1 MLYETCQ
8 QCGIAVKKDAFFCT
22 NCGCKLQKAVTNEKN
37 VKNTIAE
44 KKEQQA
50 ALADARIEG
59 IRKAIQF
66 FNIDTDYGDELSD
79 TNCPLIQAVHD
90 NDEEML
96 TALLAEGADVN
107 QTDDDNNTALMI
119 AAETGN
125 SKIVT
130 ILLAHNADTTM
141 ENDYDETALDI
152 ARNNGKRYIVGLLN
166 KAR

>member
-1 MLYETCQ
+1 MLHETCQ
-8 QCGIAVKKDAFFCT
+8 QCGTAVKKGAFFCT
-22 NCGCKLQKAVTNEKN
+22 NCGCKLQES
-37 VKNTIAE
+37 VKSTIGE

-50 ALADARIEG
+50 ALAAARIEG

-66 FNIDTDYGDELSD
+66 FNIDTDYDDELSD

-96 TALLAEGADVN
+96 TALLAEGADVD

-125 SKIVT
+125 SKIVA
-130 ILLAHNADTTM
+130 ILLAHNADITL

>member
-1 MLYETCQ
+1 MLHETCQ
-8 QCGIAVKKDAFFCT
+8 QCGTAVKNDAFFCT
-22 NCGCKLQKAVTNEKN
+22 NCGCKLQES
-37 VKNTIAE
+37 VKSTIGE

-50 ALADARIEG
+50 ALAAACIEG

-66 FNIDTDYGDELSD
+66 FNIDTDYDDELSD
-79 TNCPLIQAVHD
+79 TNCPLIQVVHD

-96 TALLAEGADVN
+96 TALLAERADVN
-107 QTDDDNNTALMI
+107 QTDDNNNTALMI

-125 SKIVT
+125 SKIVA
-130 ILLAHNADTTM
+130 ILLAHNADITM

-152 ARNNGKRYIVGLLN
+152 ARNSVKQYIVGLLN